1 MYHKVLHSPVSIDRY
16 LPLLSPQFADELSS
30 LARELGQLRFVHLNS
45 TETGGGVAEILQS
58 MVPLMNA
65 LGIATER
72 IVIDPPAQF
81 FQVTKRI
88 HNLLQGA
95 EGSLSREELEVYY
108 GSIQQVADELSRRPV
123 AADVWFF
130 HDPQLLPL
138 AGLLPRASQEVR
150 VWVGHIDFTTPNP
163 GVLDTLLPMVHE
175 YDRLIFSLPSYGP
188 AGLGENPPFS
198 VAPPAIDPSSAK
210 NVAMTESGA
219 TAITTAMGIDPAR
232 PLITQV
238 SRFDLWKDPWGVI
251 DAFRL
256 ARGHVPGLQ
265 LALLGLSQAT
275 DDPEALSV
283 LASVSNHAAQDL
295 DIHLYFDASGLPCSI
310 DEAVNAFQV
319 ASQVVIQKSTREGF
333 GLTVT
338 EAMWKAKA
346 VIGGDVGGIRIQ
358 IEDAVSGYLVS
369 SSEECARR
377 LVQLLQDP
385 QLRTRLG
392 EAARER
398 VRERFLMPRLVFDY
412 LQVAKAHAFKA
423 LETAGLNGSGANGA
437 GALDA
442 LLTDVAAVPDADAE
456 QVPVRLRRKRLTNNS

>member
-1 MYHKVLHSPVSIDRY
+1 MYHKVLHPPVSIDSY
-16 LPLLSPQFADELSS
+16 LPLLSDQFAEELTS
-30 LARELGQLRFVHLNS
+30 LAGELGHLRFVHLNS

-72 IVIDPPAQF
+72 IVIDPPSEF

-95 EGSLSREELEVYY
+95 EGSLSKEELEIYY
-108 GSIQQVADELSRRPV
+108 GSVRQVAEDLRRRPV

-138 AGLLPRASQEVR
+138 AGLLPRTSQEVR
-150 VWVGHIDFTTPNP
+150 IWIGHIDFTTPNP
-163 GVLDTLLPMVHE
+163 SVLDTLLPLVHD
-175 YDRLIFSLPSYGP
+175 YDRLIFSLPSYVP
-188 AGLGENPPFS
+188 ARLSETPPVS
-198 VAPPAIDPSSAK
+198 IAPPAIDPLSVK
-210 NVAMTESGA
+210 NVALSESA
-219 TAITTAMGIDPAR
+219 AADITTALGIDPAR

-256 ARGHVPGLQ
+256 ARNDVPGLQ

-275 DDPEALSV
+275 DDPEALDV
-283 LASVSNHAAQDL
+283 LATVSNHAAQDP
-295 DIHLYFDASGLPCSI
+295 DIHLYFDASVLPCSI

-338 EAMWKAKA
+338 EAMWKAKP

-358 IEDAVSGYLVS
+358 IDDAVSGYLVS
-369 SSEECARR
+369 SPEECAQR

-385 QLRTRLG
+385 HLRARLG
-392 EAARER
+392 EAARES
-398 VRERFLMPRLVFDY
+398 VRERFLMPRLAFDY
-412 LQVAKAHAFKA
+412 LRAAKAHAFSA
-423 LETAGLNGSGANGA
+423 AETAS
-437 GALDA
+437 
-442 LLTDVAAVPDADAE
+442 TPS
-456 QVPVRLRRKRLTNNS
+456 T

>member
-1 MYHKVLHSPVSIDRY
+1 MYHKVLHPPVSIDSY
-16 LPLLSPQFADELSS
+16 LPFLSDQFAEELTS
-30 LARELGQLRFVHLNS
+30 LAKELGHLRFVHLNS

-72 IVIDPPAQF
+72 IVIDPPSEF

-95 EGSLSREELEVYY
+95 EGSLSKEELEVYY
-108 GSIQQVADELSRRPV
+108 GSVRQVANDLRKRPV

-138 AGLLPRASQEVR
+138 AGLLPRTSQEIR
-150 VWVGHIDFTTPNP
+150 IWIGHIDFTTPNP
-163 GVLDTLLPMVHE
+163 SVLDTLLPLVHD
-175 YDRLIFSLPSYGP
+175 YDRLIFSLPSYVP
-188 AGLGENPPFS
+188 ARLSETPPVS
-198 VAPPAIDPSSAK
+198 IAPPAIDPLSVK
-210 NVAMTESGA
+210 NVALSESA
-219 TAITTAMGIDPAR
+219 AADITTALGIDPAR

-256 ARGHVPGLQ
+256 ARNQVPGLQ

-275 DDPEALSV
+275 DDPEALDV
-283 LASVSNHAAQDL
+283 LATVSNHAAQDP
-295 DIHLYFDASGLPCSI
+295 DIHLYFDASVLTCSI
-310 DEAVNAFQV
+310 DEVVNAFQV

-338 EAMWKAKA
+338 EAMWKAKP

-358 IEDAVSGYLVS
+358 IDDAVNGYLVS
-369 SSEECARR
+369 SPEECAQR

-385 QLRTRLG
+385 QLRARLG
-392 EAARER
+392 EAARES
-398 VRERFLMPRLVFDY
+398 VRERFLMPRLAFDY
-412 LQVAKAHAFKA
+412 LQAAKAHAFSA
-423 LETAGLNGSGANGA
+423 AETASTPSA
-437 GALDA
+437 
-442 LLTDVAAVPDADAE
+442 
-456 QVPVRLRRKRLTNNS
+456 